1 MQTKTIH
8 LRTDRSQETPA
19 HLFIFYTAI
28 PMKTHIFRTIRILAL
43 AAFIAYVV
51 WLYIMQAQLVWPM
64 FSAYNIAAFV
74 GLWLVLVFLLVAAF
88 VPTLLPDNRR
98 SVALFGIALILCAH
112 YYLIDTPALHIY
124 TSDLL
129 KILGLCLVIA

>member
-1 MQTKTIH
+1 
-8 LRTDRSQETPA
+8 
-19 HLFIFYTAI
+19 
-28 PMKTHIFRTIRILAL
+28 
-43 AAFIAYVV
+43 
-51 WLYIMQAQLVWPM
+51 M

-98 SVALFGIALILCAH
+98 SVALFGIALIVCAH

-129 KILGLCLVIA
+129 KILGLCLVIAWPTRMLVPESVREERAQKNVEIIEV